1 MVCLKISLFQ
11 SLSVPAGRREENLGD
26 AEEVVTE

>member
-11 SLSVPAGRREENLGD
+11 YLSVPAGRGEESLGD
-26 AEEVVTE
+26 TEEVVTE